1 MTLQQFLLILRA
13 RAKIIFFTLLAT
25 VLVTLLVS
33 LLLPKQ
39 YTASTAIVIDVK
51 SPDPVAGMVLPAMVA
66 PGYMSTQVDII
77 NSDRVAQ
84 SVVRLLHMDQ
94 SPVIQ
99 EQWTEATEGK
109 GDITTWLAGLLKK
122 ELDVKPSRD
131 SNVINIEFSGADPGF
146 VATVA
151 NAFAQAYINVN
162 LELKIEPAR
171 QYATWFE
178 NQTRLAREKLEKAQQ
193 TLSDYQQKTGIV
205 ATDERLDHE
214 TNKLNELSTQLTLI
228 QTQTS
233 DSSSKQK
240 SGGNAATLTEV
251 IQNPLINGLK
261 SDIAHLEAKLQESNI
276 NLGKN
281 HPQTQRTESELASL
295 RNRLSSETRQISNS
309 IGTSYQVGKQKEK
322 ELLDALARQKNRV
335 LELNKQRDSISVLQ
349 RDVEAAQRTY
359 EGISQRSAQTRLE
372 SMSAQT
378 NIAVLNPATEPAEH
392 SRPRIMLN
400 LLISVFLGVLLGTG
414 VALLLEI
421 SNRRIRS
428 AEDLI
433 EAIDLPVL
441 TVISSAPSSET
452 GLQALRGRILD
463 RLPKRSLPA
472 LSAGNQT
479 GI

>member
-261 SDIAHLEAKLQESNI
+261 SDIARLEAKLQESNI

-378 NIAVLNPATEPAEH
+378 NIAVLNPASEPAEH